1 MASGVAGIN
10 AFSFFWSLV
19 LSLNSYDEETYGNTH
34 KMRIERK
41 TQSIEFMPKYSSKHV
56 VLWRQEDPEP
66 SEDSRRKMIGY
77 YYLIYNVTQRDSG
90 SYVLRDKN
98 GMSLSTKTIEVIAKT
113 QALELIPGEKL
124 RFTSDLE
131 SNSCNIYFIPE
142 GGRETELVHQG
153 KLLQGSSYCPGFE
166 LLKPCGISNEAVQTS
181 CKGLFEVKDHNGDT
195 SLELSLK
202 VESLWF
208 TSSAFIP
215 IGSAVVLS
223 VLFWCMKSCCC
234 GNSSTAKNPSEPE
247 AAADDDDGGPAVYY
261 QEYDHE
267 PVGGRPTHPTKPT
280 ETAYPVQPNDA
291 PTSLLIHNPPT
302 MNLLP
307 ADSEVSAPAER
318 LDPPAVPPGLDYE
331 PRFEVKGMS
340 TDSLLH
346 SDSPHC
352 DVYNSDKLNFL

>member
-1 MASGVAGIN
+1 MLLLLSACLSV
-10 AFSFFWSLV
+10 V

-34 KMRIERK
+34 KMRIERR
-41 TQSIEFMPKYSSKHV
+41 TQSIEFMPKYSSKRV

-98 GMSLSTKTIEVIAKT
+98 GMSLATNTIEVVAKT
-113 QALELIPGEKL
+113 QVFDLIPGEKL
-124 RFTSDLE
+124 HFASDLA
-131 SNSCNIYFIPE
+131 SNSCNIYFTPE
-142 GGRETELVHQG
+142 GGRETEIVHQG

-181 CKGLFEVKDHNGDT
+181 CKGQFEVKDHNGDT
-195 SLELSLK
+195 LLELSLK

-208 TSSAFIP
+208 TSSALIP
-215 IGSAVVLS
+215 IGSAVILS
-223 VLFWCMKSCCC
+223 VLFWCMKHCCC

-247 AAADDDDGGPAVYY
+247 AAADDDEPAVYY

-267 PVGGRPTHPTKPT
+267 PVGGRPTHLT
-280 ETAYPVQPNDA
+280 ETPYPIQPNDT
-291 PTSLLIHNPPT
+291 PTSLL
-302 MNLLP
+302 
-307 ADSEVSAPAER
+307 VSAPAER
-318 LDPPAVPPGLDYE
+318 VDPPTVPPDLDYE
-331 PRFEVKGMS
+331 PRFVVKGMS